1 MSHEHL
7 HRLMTEIGPFMHL
20 REVVEYADEARWVL
34 VLDNGAVIE
43 AEHDADRARL
53 ALSIEIGEP
62 AAEDAAALY
71 RTLLQYNQLWRNTG
85 GIRMALADQ
94 TVVQSV
100 ELPADASLDLDT
112 LSRGLAGLHA
122 NTAVWRVMLAS
133 RPESDASRPN
143 PLHPTRDMRA

>member
-7 HRLMTEIGPFMHL
+7 HRLMTEIGPFMPL
-20 REVVEYADEARWVL
+20 REVVEYADEARWML

-43 AEHDADRARL
+43 AEHDAGRGRL
-53 ALSIEIGEP
+53 VLSIEVGEP
-62 AAEDAAALY
+62 APEDAASLY
-71 RTLLQYNQLWRNTG
+71 RTLLQYNDLWRNTG

-94 TVVQSV
+94 TVVQSI

-112 LSRGLAGLHA
+112 LSRGLSGLYA

-133 RPESDASRPN
+133 PPEGEASRPD
-143 PLHPTRDMRA
+143 PLYPTHDMRA